1 MDPGSYVAD
10 LHKSLE
16 TIHNKVREH
25 LEAEIDVRLA
35 RAERSA
41 GPSAAL
47 KVGDKVFLRMP
58 PEKLGD
64 EGVSRRL
71 RPRARPQLLEV
82 DKFVSAQA
90 VVLKDPDTHSRE
102 LGFAQP
108 VAVSRLIK
116 HDMHELEEPV
126 SRGPLRLELRRGSQW
141 VPAKVVQQNATGAV
155 VLEME
160 DGSDQPRMATCRLDD
175 EEYRWLA

>member
-1 MDPGSYVAD
+1 M
-10 LHKSLE
+10 
-16 TIHNKVREH
+16 
-25 LEAEIDVRLA
+25 
-35 RAERSA
+35 
-41 GPSAAL
+41 
-47 KVGDKVFLRMP
+47 
-58 PEKLGD
+58 
-64 EGVSRRL
+64 
-71 RPRARPQLLEV
+71 
-82 DKFVSAQA
+82 
-90 VVLKDPDTHSRE
+90 KDPDTHSRE

-160 DGSDQPRMATCRLDD
+160 DGLQHFH
-175 EEYRWLA
+175 